1 MRRVANLA
9 SVLTGAVLAMA
20 VTQVQAAAAVTA
32 NLTNGEKIFKE
43 GKGTVPAC
51 HLCHGDD
58 GMGNDAMGTPRLAGQ
73 YAEFILK
80 QLTDFATDRRQD
92 LTMSVM
98 NNNAKGL
105 EEQDRRDVAA
115 YVSTLGQ
122 EEHTSA
128 GGAHLGSDLKA
139 LAQQGVAVGQTHLG
153 LKLVLYGAP
162 ERSVP
167 ACRSCHDYNGRGAPP
182 IYPMI
187 GQQNYVYLVNQLK
200 HWRDG
205 SRAND
210 PRTQMQQVARHL
222 TDEDIV
228 NVASYLTNA
237 SPLSVGNTRVPERP
251 MSMKLVKE

>member
-1 MRRVANLA
+1 MRRVTTLA

-20 VTQVQAAAAVTA
+20 VSQVQAAAAVTA
-32 NLTNGEKIFKE
+32 NLTSGEKIFKE

-51 HLCHGDD
+51 KLCHGDD

-73 YAEFILK
+73 IAEFVLK

-92 LTMSVM
+92 LTMFVM

-105 EEQDRRDVAA
+105 SEQDRRDVAA
-115 YVSTLGQ
+115 YVSTLAQ
-122 EEHTSA
+122 EEATST
-128 GGAHLGSDLKA
+128 GAGSDLKA
-139 LAQQGVAVGQTHLG
+139 LAAQGIAVGQTYLG
-153 LKLVLYGAP
+153 LKIVLYGAP
-162 ERSVP
+162 ERGIP

-187 GQQNYVYLVNQLK
+187 GQQKYVYLTNQLK

-210 PRTQMQQVARHL
+210 PRTQMQQVARRL
-222 TDEDIV
+222 TDDDII
-228 NVASYLTNA
+228 NVAAYLTNA
-237 SPLSVGNTRVPERP
+237 SPFSIGNTRLPERP
-251 MSMKLVKE
+251 LSMKLVRD

>member
-1 MRRVANLA
+1 MRRVATLA
-9 SVLTGAVLAMA
+9 SVLTGAVLAMT
-20 VTQVQAAAAVTA
+20 VSQVQAAASVTA
-32 NLTNGEKIFKE
+32 NLTNGEKIYNE

-51 HLCHGDD
+51 KICHGDD

-73 YAEFILK
+73 FAEFALK

-92 LTMSVM
+92 QTMFVM

-105 EEQDRRDVAA
+105 SDEDRRDVSA
-115 YVSTLGQ
+115 YVSTLAQ
-122 EEHTSA
+122 ELETSV
-128 GGAHLGSDLKA
+128 GAGSDLKA
-139 LAQQGVAVGQTHLG
+139 LAEQGIAVGQTHLG
-153 LKLVLYGAP
+153 LKIVLYGAP
-162 ERSVP
+162 ERGIP

-187 GQQNYVYLVNQLK
+187 GQQKYVYLVNQLK
-200 HWRDG
+200 RWRDG

-210 PRTQMQQVARHL
+210 PREQMQQVARRL

-237 SPLSVGNTRVPERP
+237 SPFSIGNTRLPERP